1 MLKHP
6 FFILTFSHLK
16 EFMREPGA
24 VFWSFGFPILMALG
38 LGLAFSGKKE
48 ITHSVALIPASDSRE
63 VLVRNTFFGGGATC
77 DTIVEKRF
85 ENENGKTRYIFNIT
99 SWEKAEIL
107 MKRGAIS
114 SILTEENGKITYH
127 YDPLNPESELIQ
139 IQLSNF
145 FSTGS
150 LGQDTGSIK
159 PLKSLGMR
167 YIDFL
172 IPGLMTLGVMMSIMW
187 GVCYSLIEKRSK
199 KLLRR
204 MVATPMKKTDFMT
217 AYWAS
222 RILLTFF
229 DTVVL
234 LVFSYYFF
242 GLIIQGSII
251 ALILIFLAGN
261 IAFFGLAILLSSRTA
276 NTQVGN
282 GMISLITTPMMVLSG
297 IFFSYQ
303 NFPPWAIDIIRYLP
317 LTKFT
322 DEVRGI
328 INEGAG
334 VIDVLDGVAVLGVFG
349 AITFFIGL
357 RVYKWFRPGMCIAVY
372 IE

>member
-6 FFILTFSHLK
+6 FFILTISHLK
-16 EFMREPGA
+16 EFLREPGS
-24 VFWSFGFPILMALG
+24 VFWSFGFPILMAIG

-48 ITHSVALIPASDSRE
+48 IMHGVALIPSSDPRE
-63 VLVRNTFFGGGATC
+63 ALVRNSFFGGDAPV
-77 DTIVEKRF
+77 DTLIEKRF
-85 ENENGKTRYIFNIT
+85 DNENGNTRYAFHIT
-99 SWEKAEIL
+99 NWDKAEVM
-107 MKRGAIS
+107 MKRGQIS
-114 SILTEENGKITYH
+114 SILTEDQGRITYH
-127 YDPLNPESELIQ
+127 YDPLNPEGELIQ

-145 FSTGS
+145 FKYGH
-150 LGQDTGSIK
+150 LGQDTGSIE
-159 PLKSLGMR
+159 PLKALGMR

-204 MVATPMKKTDFMT
+204 MVATPMRKTDFMT

-222 RILLTFF
+222 RIILTLF
-229 DTVVL
+229 DTMVL
-234 LVFSYYFF
+234 LAFSYYFF
-242 GLIIQGSII
+242 GIRIQGSIT

-261 IAFFGLAILLSSRTA
+261 IAFFGLAILISSRTA

-282 GMISLITTPMMVLSG
+282 GIISLITTPMMVLSG

-303 NFPPWAIDIIRYLP
+303 NFPPWAIDVIRILP

-334 VIDVLDGVAVLGVFG
+334 VFDVIDGVAVLGVFG

-357 RVYKWFRPGMCIAVY
+357 RIYKWY
-372 IE
+372 

>member
-6 FFILTFSHLK
+6 LLILTISHLK
-16 EFMREPGA
+16 EFLREPGA
-24 VFWSFGFPILMALG
+24 VFWSFGFPILMAVG

-48 ITHSVALIPASDSRE
+48 ILHSVALIPSPNQQESI
-63 VLVRNTFFGGGATC
+63 VRNTFFGGNTPT
-77 DTIVEKRF
+77 DTLIEKEF
-85 ENENGKTRYIFNIT
+85 DNENALTRYAFHIT
-99 SWEKAEIL
+99 SWEKAEVM
-107 MKRGAIS
+107 MKRGVIS
-114 SILTEENGKITYH
+114 SILTEEEGKISYH
-127 YDPLNPESELIQ
+127 YDPMNPEGELIQ
-139 IQLSNF
+139 IHLTNF
-145 FSTGS
+145 FRQGN

-159 PLKSLGMR
+159 PLKTLGMR

-172 IPGLMTLGVMMSIMW
+172 IPGLLTLGIMMSIMW

-204 MVATPMKKTDFMT
+204 MVATPMRKTDFMT

-222 RILLTFF
+222 RLILTIF

-234 LVFSYYFF
+234 LLFAYYFF
-242 GLIIQGSII
+242 GVVVQGSIA

-261 IAFFGLAILLSSRTA
+261 IAFFGMAILISSRTS

-282 GMISLITTPMMVLSG
+282 GLISLITTPMMVLSG

-303 NFPPWAIDIIRYLP
+303 NFPPWAVDVIKVLP

-334 VIDVLDGVAVLGVFG
+334 IADVLDGIAILGVFG

-357 RVYKWFRPGMCIAVY
+357 RVYKWF
-372 IE
+372 